1 MTAVYDNN
9 NIFAR
14 ILRGEIQVKPIVE
27 NAHAMAFDDINP
39 KAPIHKLV
47 IPKGAY
53 TTMDELVARG
63 TPDEIVDFW
72 KAVADVIVLTGVDK
86 TGYRLVSNNG
96 ADGGQ
101 EVPHVHVHILGGKHL
116 KHPQQ
121 EAE

>member
-1 MTAVYDNN
+1 VTAVYDNN